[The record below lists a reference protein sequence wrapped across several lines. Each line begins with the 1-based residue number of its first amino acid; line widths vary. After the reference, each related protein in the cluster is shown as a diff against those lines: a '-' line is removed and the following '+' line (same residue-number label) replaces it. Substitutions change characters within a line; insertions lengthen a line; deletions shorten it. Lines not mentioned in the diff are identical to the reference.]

1 MYRCSGRGCQMRG
14 RHHAFADSGDRAV
27 SGSRRSC
34 GVDGGE
40 QLGDPERRASPPGRP
55 VEWRTGSW
63 RSRQARGS
71 SCWQRCVYGRAGGG
85 EVVQW
90 RTRLRLAL
98 VHGVPPRTSGAMHR
112 QPCQSCTLHRLSKCP
127 WLLQR
132 RSHLALRRRRL
143 SQGSRQRCGCG
154 CGQEREGRAALHY
167 TARHFRGTAASAA
180 GPSASERV
188 FYCARVTMQMHP
200 AHPSNRL
207 GSFRPS
213 AGE

>member
-143 SQGSRQRCGCG
+143 SQGSRQWCGCGCGCG
-154 CGQEREGRAALHY
+154 CGQERENGALHCTTLHGTSEGRQRVPLVLRRARGLF
-167 TARHFRGTAASAA
+167 TAL
-180 GPSASERV
+180 V
-188 FYCARVTMQMHP
+188 
-200 AHPSNRL
+200 
-207 GSFRPS
+207 
-213 AGE
+213 